1 MAQPPSS
8 NHQQGTASSTLHQ
21 VRSCLCLHSDPKVS
35 IQLPARALESFA
47 TCFITRCEFRC
58 VAPPLIV
65 ANACFVGH
73 THTDTDSDN
82 VVCVWGMALP
92 MAFINLPVPSPLHF
106 PPLRSPPQFG
116 INFRWAHPP
125 RGLGPPPLALINT
138 CLLSRCS
145 GVRSTPITNCKL
157 MLSKRGKRR
166 RGKASQLK

>member
-1 MAQPPSS
+1 M
-8 NHQQGTASSTLHQ
+8 
-21 VRSCLCLHSDPKVS
+21 S

-73 THTDTDSDN
+73 THT
-82 VVCVWGMALP
+82 VKMLCVCVWGMALP
-92 MAFINLPVPSPLHF
+92 MAFINLPVPSPLHSTPRRF
-106 PPLRSPPQFG
+106 PPQFG

-157 MLSKRGKRR
+157 MLSNKEGERKMR
-166 RGKASQLK
+166 RGLPIEVNKILRTRTRSVHSAIL